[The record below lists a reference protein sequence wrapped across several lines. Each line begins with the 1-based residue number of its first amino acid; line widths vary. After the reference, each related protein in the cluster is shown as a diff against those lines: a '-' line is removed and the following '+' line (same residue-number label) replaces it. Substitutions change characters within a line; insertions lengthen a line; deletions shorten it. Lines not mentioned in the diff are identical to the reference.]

1 MCIIISLSVVFFNV
15 INIFSSV
22 YSFANNVCFL
32 SLFIL
37 QCRHSCTNPQQMC
50 PILRDSDLR
59 VRKETHNVFSCL
71 ISWRRGVVGYS
82 FTLFQ
87 ALATAA
93 GYDPVRG
100 PGSSCLV
107 PGASGKCVL
116 PWGNDTKSV
125 SSIVLVAYGVS
136 FAVCRFVQ
144 SILVVQLPFFS

>member
-1 MCIIISLSVVFFNV
+1 MCIIISLSMVFFNV

-144 SILVVQLPFFS
+144 SILVDLPFFS